1 MDKFLGFQGRIGRGR
16 WWLGIL
22 ALLVVSLALYFALAF
37 AFGLPMVMSFGTPDG
52 QPTAFTTDNRTAS
65 VIGLVVTIALIY
77 PSLSLS
83 AQRLNDRNR
92 PTGLVWF
99 TLLPSVLNLVTGF
112 LGVSYVM
119 TQINGITVPQPT
131 LTGWIVNGITLVIGL
146 WILIDLGILRGTR
159 GPNRNGPDP
168 LEK

>member
-22 ALLVVSLALYFALAF
+22 TLIIATLVLYFALAY
-37 AFGLPMVMSFGTPDG
+37 AFGLPLTLSFDTEKDAAMFAGAG
-52 QPTAFTTDNRTAS
+52 RTAS
-65 VIGLVVTIALIY
+65 VIGLVVMIALIY

-92 PTGLVWF
+92 PTGLVWL
-99 TLLPSVLNLVTGF
+99 TLLPTVLGMITGF
-112 LGVSYVM
+112 LGLSVAVVDVGGVAM
-119 TQINGITVPQPT
+119 LQPT
-131 LTGWIVNGITLVIGL
+131 LTGWIVNGIALVIGL
-146 WILIDLGILRGTR
+146 WILIDLGILRGTK

-168 LEK
+168 LER